1 MTRKYALIVENQMI
15 GLFNIRSCAE
25 IYAQGLTDYK
35 IQVVEV

>member
-1 MTRKYALIVENQMI
+1 MSKKFALIVDNKLL